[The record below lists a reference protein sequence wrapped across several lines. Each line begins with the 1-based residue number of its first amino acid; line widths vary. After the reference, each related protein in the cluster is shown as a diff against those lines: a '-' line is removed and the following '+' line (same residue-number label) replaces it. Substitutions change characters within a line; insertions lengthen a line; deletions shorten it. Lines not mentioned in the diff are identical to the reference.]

1 MNKKRLIVSI
11 LSVLLI
17 GCLTGCNDNSINS
30 GSNGEGIGENST
42 QYNDDTSNNLES
54 NIKDMADNNVQF
66 ISDYSYYNNGAA
78 YTIGSSSDYTKVF
91 LDFDSMERAPLCA
104 VPNCTHNTSSCLSK
118 NIGKFYMPV
127 FYDGYV
133 YYFASNG
140 GAVKETSDGPEFYI
154 DSSLMRASL
163 DSSETE
169 TVCEFHDAVPKENGG
184 YVLYNDEL
192 FFVADDRGANLDDFG
207 NFDWG
212 NSGGNFF
219 LCSINLDTKEYKN
232 YGSIYEKDKE
242 YEGSEYS
249 RSSNI
254 YGIYNGK
261 MYISHAFVKDQS
273 VSPDSDEYWT
283 FVNFEFDFETKTW
296 VESELPPSRYMNED
310 CYIYYDYD
318 DKNVKAIYQENEY
331 EFELGFTAMDY
342 LDSRCSEFNGKLF
355 FPSIGIWYDLT
366 DMSEHSMG
374 EYDEYDAV
382 AYYDGSYILVN
393 GAKTVKLSEEE
404 LLGL

>member
-1 MNKKRLIVSI
+1 
-11 LSVLLI
+11 
-17 GCLTGCNDNSINS
+17 
-30 GSNGEGIGENST
+30 
-42 QYNDDTSNNLES
+42 
-54 NIKDMADNNVQF
+54 
-66 ISDYSYYNNGAA
+66 
-78 YTIGSSSDYTKVF
+78 
-91 LDFDSMERAPLCA
+91 
-104 VPNCTHNTSSCLSK
+104 
-118 NIGKFYMPV
+118 
-127 FYDGYV
+127 
-133 YYFASNG
+133 
-140 GAVKETSDGPEFYI
+140 
-154 DSSLMRASL
+154 MRASL